1 IREGGSIRCGHRFLL
16 LEHNKEA
23 EKCYRLL
30 PPTAWKASG
39 RALDSK
45 AHFLRH
51 RRARRFATSAANP
64 EKCRSAIAYVTT
76 SRLRHN
82 SSIDYALRAS
92 KTCPS
97 LLIWGV
103 FSSHHLDAERGVA
116 SRGARLVTV
125 RRRGS
130 ASRPPAATAG

>member
-1 IREGGSIRCGHRFLL
+1 MYGIREGGSIRCGHRFLL

-30 PPTAWKASG
+30 PPTAWKASD

-64 EKCRSAIAYVTT
+64 GKCRSAIAYVTT
-76 SRLRHN
+76 SRL
-82 SSIDYALRAS
+82 SDYAQLLYWLRIEGTLTHAYLCSLGACSRATTWMRS
-92 KTCPS
+92 KE
-97 LLIWGV
+97 W
-103 FSSHHLDAERGVA
+103 R
-116 SRGARLVTV
+116 
-125 RRRGS
+125 
-130 ASRPPAATAG
+130 PAARDW